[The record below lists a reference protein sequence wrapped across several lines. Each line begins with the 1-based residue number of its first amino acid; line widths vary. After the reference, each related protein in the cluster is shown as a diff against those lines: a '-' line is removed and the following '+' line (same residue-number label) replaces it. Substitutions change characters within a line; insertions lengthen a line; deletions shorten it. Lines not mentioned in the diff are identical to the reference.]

1 MPTSTPAAPTKLIL
15 CQPLGD
21 GRRLLIEIATDDA
34 VTATPWDGARQ
45 VGKPVTIALAKAPRM
60 RVLVET
66 VRRALAQQPITSPY
80 PARCAQTP
88 SPVPAPAH

>member
-1 MPTSTPAAPTKLIL
+1 MTGYSFAFSTLGKIPMPLNPAAPTKLIL

-45 VGKPVTIALAKAPRM
+45 VGDNQLER
-60 RVLVET
+60 L
-66 VRRALAQQPITSPY
+66 LSPST
-80 PARCAQTP
+80 ARIVGWP
-88 SPVPAPAH
+88 